1 MQDEL
6 IYHLLDVIAAACK
19 AIGAGAVCLEL
30 GRRGLVLSEATVG
43 RLLRQLDRM
52 GYTRRE
58 GFQGRV
64 LTPAGQAHLGEL
76 RAARQRAQQGWQ
88 FMNVI
93 ETKSQEELMEVL
105 VARRGMEREIARLA
119 AMRATSEDLA
129 AIQPLLEK
137 QEALARWGI
146 GLEEDDLHFHKLLA
160 RTARNRVL
168 EAAVDLIRQD
178 HLLTIVLNQ
187 IRQQLGADMARD
199 HRRIFDA
206 VAAHRSD
213 LAEEAMVAHID
224 NLLAEVE
231 RYWTVV
237 RGGRGQEPRDQGS
250 PLPGASVPPH
260 AVVCQ

>member
-6 IYHLLDVIAAACK
+6 AYHLLDIMAASHVAT
-19 AIGAGAVCLEL
+19 GAGAISLEL
-30 GRRGLVLSEATVG
+30 GRRGFVLSEATVG
-43 RLLRQLDRM
+43 RLLRALDRL
-52 GYTRRE
+52 GYTHKE

-64 LTPAGQAHLGEL
+64 LTAAGHAHLQEL
-76 RAARQRAQQGWQ
+76 RAARHRAERGWQ

-105 VARRGMEREIARLA
+105 EARRGMEREIARLA
-119 AMRATSEDLA
+119 AMRATATDLGA
-129 AIQPLLEK
+129 LQPLLEK
-137 QEALARWGI
+137 QESLARWGI
-146 GLEEDDLHFHKLLA
+146 GLEEDDVQFHKLLA

-178 HLLTIVLNQ
+178 HLLTVVLNQ

-206 VAAHRSD
+206 VAMHRPD

-224 NLLAEVE
+224 NLMAEVE
-231 RYWTVV
+231 RYWTAV
-237 RGGRGQEPRDQGS
+237 RSGRGQAEL
-250 PLPGASVPPH
+250 LPQTLGGCGTSERS
-260 AVVCQ
+260 CR